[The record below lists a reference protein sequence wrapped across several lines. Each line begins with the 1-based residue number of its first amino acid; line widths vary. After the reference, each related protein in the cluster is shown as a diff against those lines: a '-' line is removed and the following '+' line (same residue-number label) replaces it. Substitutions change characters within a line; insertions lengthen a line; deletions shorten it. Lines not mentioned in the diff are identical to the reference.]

1 MKQFR
6 ILPLSGVLTFS
17 LVVAAGNC
25 AYAAAGDLDPSFG
38 AAGQA
43 ETNFGRVVIPSAALL
58 QPDGNI
64 VVAAGFNATP
74 IAAEAMALVRYLAD
88 GSLDPSFGN
97 GGVSEFAAFTDF
109 VNIPNALALQSD
121 AKILVAGETRNAMGG
136 IDEFVLARFNP
147 DGIVDNSF
155 GNAGVVAT
163 SFGPIRSSADAILLQ
178 PDGQILVSGV
188 LVLGG
193 ARTPLRTVLARYNP
207 DGSLD
212 TSFGDGGRV
221 VVIAIGDA
229 NQVAL
234 DSDGRILAINA
245 VIVGTQRVVQFNPDG
260 SVNSPT
266 AVGTI
271 IATSN
276 GSGIQADTNF
286 IVVGAQATIGRRGD
300 IEVVVDRVTPNN
312 TPNPSF
318 NRAMFDFGAESDTAD
333 EARVVAIQSNGQI
346 IVGGDS
352 NSGSTR
358 FGSTFGLARLNT
370 DGSLDD
376 SFGNAGT
383 VTTEFQCADSVRA
396 VLIQPDGNII
406 AVGSVRDSSGRIDIA
421 LARYL
426 GQ

>member
-6 ILPLSGVLTFS
+6 ILPLSGVLTFG
-17 LVVAAGNC
+17 LLVAAANC

-38 AAGQA
+38 AGGQV
-43 ETNFGRVVIPSAALL
+43 ETNFGHVVIPSAALL

-121 AKILVAGETRNAMGG
+121 GKILVAGETRNAMGG
-136 IDEFVLARFNP
+136 IDEFVVARFNP
-147 DGIVDNSF
+147 DGTVDSSF

-178 PDGQILVSGV
+178 PDGQILVSGI

-193 ARTPLRTVLARYNP
+193 ARTPTRTVLARYNP

-212 TSFGDGGRV
+212 TSFGASGTV

-229 NQVAL
+229 NQLAL
-234 DSDGRILAINA
+234 DSNGRILTINA
-245 VIVGTQRVVQFNPDG
+245 VIVGNQRVIQFNPDG
-260 SVNSPT
+260 SVNSPI

-271 IATSN
+271 VATSN

-286 IVVGAQATIGRRGD
+286 VVVGSQATIGRRGD
-300 IEVVVDRVTPNN
+300 FEVVVDRVTPND
-312 TPNPSF
+312 TPDPSF
-318 NRAMFDFGAESDTAD
+318 NRAMFDFGAESDTVD
-333 EARVVAIQSNGQI
+333 EGRAVAIQSNGQI

-352 NSGSTR
+352 NSGITR
-358 FGSTFGLARLNT
+358 FGSTFGLARLNP

-376 SFGNAGT
+376 SFANGGT
-383 VTTEFQCADSVRA
+383 VTTEFQGADSVRA
-396 VLIQPDGNII
+396 LLIQPDGNII
-406 AVGSVRDSSGRIDIA
+406 AVGSVRDGSGRIDIA

>member
-1 MKQFR
+1 MKPFG
-6 ILPLSGVLTFS
+6 ILLLSGVLAFS
-17 LVVAAGNC
+17 LIVAAANC

-38 AAGQA
+38 AGGQV
-43 ETNFGRVVIPSAALL
+43 ETNFGRTVIPSAALL
-58 QPDGNI
+58 QPDGNT
-64 VVAAGFNATP
+64 VVAAGFIGTS

-88 GSLDPSFGN
+88 GSLDLSFGN

-109 VNIPNALALQSD
+109 TNMPNALALQSD
-121 AKILVAGETRNAMGG
+121 GKILVAGETRNAMGG

-147 DGIVDNSF
+147 DGTLDNSF

-163 SFGPIRSSADAILLQ
+163 SFGSIRSSADAILLQ

-193 ARTPLRTVLARYNP
+193 ARTPLRTVLVRYNP
-207 DGSLD
+207 DGSMD
-212 TSFGDGGRV
+212 TSFGDGGTV

-229 NQVAL
+229 NQLAL
-234 DSDGRILAINA
+234 DSDGRILAIHA
-245 VIVGTQRVVQFNPDG
+245 VLFGNQQAVQFNPDG

-276 GSGIQADTNF
+276 GSGIQGDANF
-286 IVVGAQATIGRRGD
+286 VVVGSQATVGRRGD
-300 IEVVVDRVTPNN
+300 FEVVVDRFTPNN
-312 TPNPSF
+312 TPDPAF
-318 NRAMFDFGAESDTAD
+318 NRAVFDFGAESDTVD
-333 EARVVAIQSNGQI
+333 QARAVAIQSNGQI
-346 IVGGDS
+346 IVGGGS
-352 NSGSTR
+352 NNGSTR
-358 FGSTFGLARLNT
+358 FGSIFGLARLNP
-370 DGSLDD
+370 DGSLDG
-376 SFGNAGT
+376 SFGNGGT
-383 VTTEFQCADSVRA
+383 VTTEFQGADSVLA

-406 AVGSVRDSSGRIDIA
+406 AMGSVRDGSGRYDIA

>member
-1 MKQFR
+1 MKPFR
-6 ILPLSGVLTFS
+6 ILALSGVLAFS
-17 LVVAAGNC
+17 LIVAAANC
-25 AYAAAGDLDPSFG
+25 AYAATGDLDPSFG
-38 AAGQA
+38 AGGQV
-43 ETNFGRVVIPSAALL
+43 ETNFGRTVIPSAALL
-58 QPDGNI
+58 QPDGNT
-64 VVAAGFNATP
+64 VVAAGFIGTS
-74 IAAEAMALVRYLAD
+74 IAAEAMTLVRYLAD

-121 AKILVAGETRNAMGG
+121 GK
-136 IDEFVLARFNP
+136 
-147 DGIVDNSF
+147 
-155 GNAGVVAT
+155 
-163 SFGPIRSSADAILLQ
+163 
-178 PDGQILVSGV
+178 
-188 LVLGG
+188 
-193 ARTPLRTVLARYNP
+193 ARTPTRTVLARYNP

-212 TSFGDGGRV
+212 TSFGDGGTV

-229 NQVAL
+229 NQLAL
-234 DSDGRILAINA
+234 DSDGRILAIHA
-245 VIVGTQRVVQFNPDG
+245 VFVGNQQAVQFNPDG

-286 IVVGAQATIGRRGD
+286 VVVGSQATIGRRGD
-300 IEVVVDRVTPNN
+300 FEAVVARFTPNN
-312 TPNPSF
+312 TPDPTF
-318 NRAMFDFGAESDTAD
+318 NRAVFDFGAESDTVD
-333 EARVVAIQSNGQI
+333 QARAVAIQSNGQI
-346 IVGGDS
+346 IAGGGS

-358 FGSTFGLARLNT
+358 FGSTFGLARLNP

-376 SFGNAGT
+376 SFGNGGT
-383 VTTEFQCADSVRA
+383 VTTEFQGADSVLA

-406 AVGSVRDSSGRIDIA
+406 AVGSVRDGSGRIDIA